1 MVYTLLFDVE
11 LVCVDGRYFWLCN
24 GCFLEGFRV
33 YFLRV
38 GCFKIILYISVDDFH
53 NRVG

>member
-11 LVCVDGRYFWLCN
+11 LVCVDVRYF
-24 GCFLEGFRV
+24 GCAVDVLEVFRV

-38 GCFKIILYISVDDFH
+38 GCF
-53 NRVG
+53 